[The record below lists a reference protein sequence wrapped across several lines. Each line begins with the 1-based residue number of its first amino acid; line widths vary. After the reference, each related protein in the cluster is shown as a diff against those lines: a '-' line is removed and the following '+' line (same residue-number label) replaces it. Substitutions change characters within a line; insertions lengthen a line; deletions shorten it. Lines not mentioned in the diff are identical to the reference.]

1 MFTRGSRYEP
11 IAESEHV
18 AADGRVIRYKRIRFL
33 PGARGVPQASVEPED
48 RPDLAAWRV
57 AQDPELF
64 WRLCDANGVARP
76 AELTDTPGARLRVPN
91 PGADGGR

>member
-1 MFTRGSRYEP
+1 MFTRGSRYEA
-11 IAESEHV
+11 IAEIEHV

-33 PGARGVPQASVEPED
+33 PAARGVPQANVEAQD

-64 WRLCDANGVARP
+64 WRLCDANGTARP
-76 AELTDTPGARLRVPN
+76 AELTDEPGARLLVPN
-91 PGADGGR
+91 AGPDGGR